1 MIERRYYLVNDIG
14 VFGEKIILSV
24 LIGVELMILWLIF
37 CMLFLFKLRNKEMY
51 LIFIIFFF
59 LEI

>member
-1 MIERRYYLVNDIG
+1 MIERRYCLVNDIG